1 MALTMNI
8 DLFTA
13 DFGSLSN
20 DQRFAAIASLAQAQ
34 PTESNRHDF
43 KTVWTNDAI
52 KDVAA
57 FANTFGGILVIGVE
71 KNQSDHTARVVGIQ
85 SSSELTTGIASAIA
99 TNISP
104 TPPYDIMECHQPEAT
119 KRFCVVRVRSGARLY
134 LVTKKDISSPVW
146 IRNADQTI
154 RADAAQLRAMI
165 DRERQSLTSATET
178 LPYRR
183 AKRLLEDMPIGV
195 QYANWPL
202 GTWQRSETF
211 LKLAMV
217 PMETKIA
224 RLDALDERQ
233 FAGLVRKY
241 NRRVRQ
247 TTGSNSSP
255 ASDAESRS
263 ADFYE
268 YRWYHKK
275 LDYEGRWRIT
285 SNLDVAHATQIAEDG
300 QWSIMDVISYIALL
314 LTVGGSWWRSV
325 SYYGDAI
332 LSAELSV
339 KALKLR
345 QGRQGEFAG
354 LFNPWEGD
362 YAIGPDA
369 VMVGSNV
376 RDDASTDVRMN
387 VASMYGDFPYVVT
400 TLMNGLLR
408 SLGHAVVLKEFEK
421 SMRIIF
427 KSSESST

>member
-1 MALTMNI
+1 MNV

-20 DQRFAAIASLAQAQ
+20 DLRYAAIASLAQAQ

-57 FANTFGGILVIGVE
+57 MANTFGGLLVIGVE
-71 KNQSDHTARVVGIQ
+71 KNQSDHTARVAGIQ
-85 SSSELTTGIASAIA
+85 SNSELTTGIASAIA

-104 TPPYDIMECHQPEAT
+104 TPPYDIMECHEPTDAN
-119 KRFCVVRVRSGARLY
+119 KRFCAVRVRSDARLY

-165 DRERQSLTSATET
+165 EREKQSLTGAAEAF
-178 LPYRR
+178 PYRR
-183 AKRLLEDMPIGV
+183 SKRLLEDMPIGV
-195 QYANWPL
+195 QYANWPA

-217 PMETKIA
+217 PIETKIA
-224 RLDALDERQ
+224 RLDALDEQR
-233 FAGLVRKY
+233 FTSLVRKY

-247 TTGSNSSP
+247 TTGSSSSP
-255 ASDAESRS
+255 ASDAESRG
-263 ADFYE
+263 AEYYE

-300 QWSIMDVISYIALL
+300 QWSIMDVVSYVALL
-314 LTVGGSWWRSV
+314 LTIGGSWWRSV
-325 SYYGDAI
+325 GYYGDGI

-339 KALKLR
+339 QALKLR
-345 QGRQGEFAG
+345 EGRQGEFAG

-376 RDDASTDVRMN
+376 RDEANADVRIN
-387 VASMYGDFPYVVT
+387 FASMYGDFPYVVT
-400 TLMNGLLR
+400 TLLNGLLR
-408 SLGHAVVLKEFEK
+408 SLGHAVVLSEFEK
-421 SMRIIF
+421 SLRIIF
-427 KSSESST
+427 KISESST